1 MTYYNFLHR
10 CFFICSIAL
19 WLEEVDADRLP
30 WLEETQ
36 LPFLVLSALLFS
48 IVLVYLSMWTK
59 THFLLVYN
67 MLYSGFLS
75 PALEKQLCL

>member
-1 MTYYNFLHR
+1 MPSR
-10 CFFICSIAL
+10 KL
-19 WLEEVDADRLP
+19 WLEET
-30 WLEETQ
+30 E

-48 IVLVYLSMWTK
+48 ISLVWTVSFHVDQNTFFLS
-59 THFLLVYN
+59 VYD